1 MKAIKML
8 ILAVSLC
15 YAALANA
22 TLTDA
27 APASKIP
34 VETFFKNRDIL
45 SAHLSPT
52 GEYLAVIADT
62 DKEAKVYIFT
72 TKDMKPH
79 TAPFEWNSS
88 RFKGKTEIG
97 RFIWVSDDRFIASL
111 MIKMG
116 AFDRPMLT
124 GEYFSS
130 NADGSR
136 KADLS
141 LLKNASWGHS
151 RPFRIIDLLDLDKK
165 HILIQDSSTG
175 AYPTAFKLN
184 VYNGKR
190 KKVARSPA
198 HFGRI
203 FTNSNGDVLLASG
216 VTNDDE
222 QEVFYRQ
229 STDDDWQQLAKFK
242 SKTGGMEVIG
252 FNPDNTGVYV
262 YLPEGKERNHGL
274 YLYDLASKKTSL
286 ISKRNAKVDES
297 IIWGSGVNKYLPVG
311 FRKHP
316 DYPVN
321 EFINNKSNA
330 AQLYASLQAI
340 FPDNDV
346 VINNYTDDGTKALVR
361 VKNDKNSGSYYLFDI
376 TKSKLVNLFSSRP
389 WLDKK
394 HLAEVKP
401 IQFNARDGV
410 EINGYLT
417 LPQGENK
424 NLPLVLNIH
433 GGPYG
438 VRDYWGF
445 DSENQ
450 FLASRGYAVLQVNYR
465 GSGGYGNKFEYD
477 AYKQMGAEMQDD
489 ITDATLWAIKQGIAD
504 KNRICIYGASYGGYA
519 ALMAAVKEPELY
531 QCAIPYVGV
540 YDINL
545 MKHSDIAESRYGTN
559 FLNAAWGYDDEQFL
573 FDRSPINFLDKLK
586 ASLFFV
592 HGEKDR
598 RVPIEQYDAVTKKL
612 DNMGY
617 PYESYVEK
625 KEAHGFAKF
634 ENRVKLYKKIELFLD
649 KHIGES
655 GTK

>member
-1 MKAIKML
+1 MQAIKML
-8 ILAVSLC
+8 TLLISFCCVTLMNST
-15 YAALANA
+15 LANA
-22 TLTDA
+22 T
-27 APASKIP
+27 PASKIP
-34 VETFFKNRDIL
+34 VESFFKNRDIL

-97 RFIWVSDDRFIASL
+97 RFIWINDDRFIASL
-111 MIKMG
+111 MVKMG

-141 LLKNASWGHS
+141 LLKQAAWGHT
-151 RPFRIIDLLDLDKK
+151 RPFYIIDLLNDDKK

-175 AYPTAFKLN
+175 AYPTAYRLN

-198 HFGRI
+198 HFGSMH
-203 FTNSNGDVLLASG
+203 TASNGDVLLASG

-222 QEVFYRQ
+222 QQVYYRKTK
-229 STDDDWQQLAKFK
+229 SDDWQQIAKFD
-242 SKTGGMEVIG
+242 SKDGGMEVIG
-252 FNPDNTGVYV
+252 FSPDDKGIYV
-262 YLPEGKERNHGL
+262 YLPKGKQGDHGL

-286 ISKRNAKVDES
+286 ISRRDANIDES
-297 IIWGSGVNKYLPVG
+297 IIWGAGDKKDLPVG
-311 FRKHP
+311 FRSHP
-316 DYPVN
+316 GYPVN
-321 EFINNKSNA
+321 EFINNQSSS
-330 AQLYASLQAI
+330 AQLYASLQSF
-340 FPDNDV
+340 FPDNDI
-346 VINNYTDDGTKALVR
+346 VISNYTDDGKKALVR
-361 VKNDKNSGSYYLFDI
+361 VRNDKNSGSYYLFD
-376 TKSKLVNLFSSRP
+376 TKKSKIINLFTSRP
-389 WLDKK
+389 WLDEK
-394 HLAEVKP
+394 HLVEVKP
-401 IQFNARDGV
+401 VKFTARDGV

-417 LPQGENK
+417 LPQGASK
-424 NLPLVLNIH
+424 DLPLVLNIH

-445 DSENQ
+445 NSENQ
-450 FLASRGYAVLQVNYR
+450 FLANRGYAVLQVNYR
-465 GSGGYGNKFEYD
+465 GSSGYGRDFQYG
-477 AYKQMGAEMQDD
+477 AYKQVGAEMQDD

-504 KNRICIYGASYGGYA
+504 KKRICIYGASYGGYA
-519 ALMAAVKEPELY
+519 ALMAVVKEPELY

-540 YDINL
+540 YDITL
-545 MKHSDIAESRYGTN
+545 MKHSDIVESRSGIN
-559 FLNAAWGYDDEQFL
+559 FLKSAWGYDDEQFL

-598 RVPIEQYDAVTKKL
+598 RVPIEQYEAVTEKL
-612 DNMGY
+612 DEMAY
-617 PYESYVEK
+617 PYESYVEA

-649 KHIGES
+649 KHIGET